1 MSCLTRNMQ
10 HQLSRYLQK
19 NSDEFSSYDPE
30 GIRTALVS
38 KGVCPSDVTTDQLSV
53 ILKQLASR

>member
-1 MSCLTRNMQ
+1 MQ

-19 NSDEFSSYDPE
+19 NSDEFSSSDPE

-53 ILKQLASR
+53 ILKQLSNR